1 MRALHSLVGSTVNA
15 LCKVSIA
22 HCREIKL
29 GVLADVYCA
38 NNFLNG
44 YARCQELCL
53 AHKVF
58 DDMPHID
65 TVSWNT
71 MIAGHVNYGDFE
83 AAWKILRTIKRC
95 GFDFDGYTL
104 EAYLRGLLVLFD
116 MILGNKFIP
125 MIVKDWFCK

>member
-1 MRALHSLVGSTVNA
+1 MRAFHSLVGSTVNA
-15 LCKVSIA
+15 LCKVSIS

-38 NNFLNG
+38 NNILNG

-83 AAWKILRTIKRC
+83 VAWKILRTMKRC
-95 GFDFDGYTL
+95 GFDFDGYTFGSIL
-104 EAYLRGLLVLFD
+104 KGVACALRYD
-116 MILGNKFIP
+116 LGQQVHS
-125 MIVKDWFCK
+125 MIV

>member
-15 LCKVSIA
+15 LCK
-22 HCREIKL
+22 
-29 GVLADVYCA
+29 
-38 NNFLNG
+38 
-44 YARCQELCL
+44 ELCL

-83 AAWKILRTIKRC
+83 AAWKILRTIKDV
-95 GFDFDGYTL
+95 GLILMVIHL

-125 MIVKDWFCK
+125 